1 MKKALSFILLMLSFW
16 AVSAQTT
23 IRTNRVISQQYKK
36 AVSSAV
42 HFWDSL
48 RRKQDIPGLSVAVG
62 SAKQILWAEGFGLSD
77 VEGNVPVNPK
87 SRFRIGSVSKCLTS
101 MAVGILA
108 QEHKI
113 DLDAPIQQYL
123 PLFPQKKYP
132 ITSRQLAGHLAG
144 IRHYTNADTLPPT
157 KHYPNL
163 TTGLKIFQNDSLIF
177 QPGTSYAYSSY
188 GFNLLGAVVEAAGH
202 QEFLSYMAQHIFL
215 PLGMN
220 QTIADYPDSIV
231 SDRVRFYEHDQG
243 HLVNAQMIDN
253 SYKWPS
259 GGFLST
265 PTDLV
270 KLGQGLMNHTIL
282 DDKTTTTMLTPQQWG
297 DGKSAGVG
305 IGWRIGKDS
314 KGRRF
319 VHHGGS
325 IDGGR
330 TFILIYPDDDLAIA
344 ITANMS
350 GVSINLKEAER
361 TAAYFF
367 EQRNEK
373 ALR

>member
-1 MKKALSFILLMLSFW
+1 MLSCW
-16 AVSAQTT
+16 TVSAQNTR
-23 IRTNRVISQQYKK
+23 RTDQIISQRYKK

-77 VEGNVPVNPK
+77 VEGKVPVNPK

-101 MAVGILA
+101 MAVGRLV
-108 QEHKI
+108 QERKL
-113 DLDAPIQQYL
+113 DLDVPIQQYL

-132 ITSRQLAGHLAG
+132 ITSRQLGGHLAG

-157 KHYPNL
+157 RHYPNL
-163 TTGLKIFQNDSLIF
+163 TAAMKIFQNDSLIF

-188 GFNLLGAVVEAAGH
+188 GFNLLGAVVEAAAH
-202 QEFLSYMAQHIFL
+202 QDFLSYMAQHIFI

-220 QTIADYPDSIV
+220 HTIADYSDSIV
-231 SDRVRFYEHDQG
+231 SNRVRFYEHDKLR
-243 HLVNAQMIDN
+243 LVNAQMIDN

-270 KLGQGLMNHTIL
+270 KLGQGLMKHTIL

-314 KGRRF
+314 QGRRI

-330 TFILIYPDDDLAIA
+330 TFILIYPNDDLAVA
-344 ITANMS
+344 ITTNMS
-350 GVSINLKEAER
+350 GVNINFKEAER

-367 EQRNEK
+367 EQRHEK